1 MTSPTSPEFAS
12 LLDTGK
18 RIARGETSSA
28 EVTRQA
34 LARIA
39 ALDPHIHAFSTIC
52 TDAALAAAERADREH
67 ARGEVRGPLHGVPVA
82 VKDLIFTR
90 DYPTRVG
97 MPLLAD
103 WQPDVNATVVTR
115 LCEAGAVLIGKTQM
129 TEGATIA
136 HHPDITPP
144 RNPWNADRCSGF
156 SSSGSGAAVAAG
168 LCYAALGSDTG
179 GSIRIP
185 SAMNGTTGIKPT
197 WGRVSRHG
205 VFALAEFCDT
215 IGPLTRSAADAAAVL
230 GAIAGA
236 DANDPTASP
245 IAVPDYLSTVEDGI
259 GGAVFGIDRAVIA
272 RFCDTQIAAAV
283 EDAAKALVSL
293 GAEIREVSIPDFDIA
308 AAFPLNIASVAD
320 AHRATYPAQA
330 DRYSPALRAI
340 LEQADALSAADI
352 AAALNAGNAL
362 RGAYA
367 RLFTGIDMLLVPTW
381 SQPTPKAGETE
392 RMMEEDPDAMLDI
405 LRFTVPYNISG
416 QPALALPGGVD
427 ANGMPIGIQL
437 VGRPF
442 EEEVLFRAGHA
453 FQRATDW
460 HTRHPAL

>member
-1 MTSPTSPEFAS
+1 
-12 LLDTGK
+12 
-18 RIARGETSSA
+18 
-28 EVTRQA
+28 
-34 LARIA
+34 
-39 ALDPHIHAFSTIC
+39 
-52 TDAALAAAERADREH
+52 
-67 ARGEVRGPLHGVPVA
+67 
-82 VKDLIFTR
+82 
-90 DYPTRVG
+90 
-97 MPLLAD
+97 
-103 WQPDVNATVVTR
+103 VNATVVTR

-136 HHPDITPP
+136 HHPDIIAP
-144 RNPWNADRCSGF
+144 RNPWDADRCSGF

-197 WGRVSRHG
+197 WGRVSRYG

-215 IGPLTRSAADAAAVL
+215 IGPLTRSTADAAAVL
-230 GAIAGA
+230 HAIAGP
-236 DANDPTASP
+236 DASDPTASP
-245 IAVPDYLSTVEDGI
+245 VAVPDYLSTIENGI
-259 GGAVFGIDRAVIA
+259 SGSVIGIDRTVIA
-272 RFCDTQIAAAV
+272 RFCDPQIIAAI
-283 EDAAKALVSL
+283 EEAAKTLALL

-330 DRYSPALRAI
+330 DRYSPALRGI

-352 AAALNAGNAL
+352 AAALNAGHAL

-381 SQPTPKAGETE
+381 SQSTPKAGETE
-392 RMMEEDPDAMLDI
+392 RMMEEEPGAMLDI

-416 QPALALPGGVD
+416 QPALALPGGMD

-442 EEEVLFRAGHA
+442 EEELLFRAGHA